1 MTRTFKLLNSIMNNL
16 LQTSQTFHFILG
28 LIVHCEKAIFLML
41 KYLPNADTYKFYE
54 EFQNPV

>member
-1 MTRTFKLLNSIMNNL
+1 MNNL